1 MKYNSQVTSSNSWSP
16 SSNYVPQKH
25 WQWFCDTL
33 EADCN
38 LRRNVKSMT
47 CTSSRVTRMAEGH
60 NTSTVF
66 RSSLFN
72 ICSKLEMV
80 VEIHPEGFWGVLGN
94 HISRTPVRIFA
105 IKMSEFCYPHIK
117 QEVFFF
123 VEFSKSGA
131 MGGNST
137 VPCRCPCALE
147 FRGKGQ
153 PVAVHKLISIY
164 LNA

>member
-105 IKMSEFCYPHIK
+105 IKMSECCYPHIK
-117 QEVFFF
+117 QEVFFLWNSLNL
-123 VEFSKSGA
+123 VQW
-131 MGGNST
+131 GGTLLFLAGVRVHLS
-137 VPCRCPCALE
+137 LE
-147 FRGKGQ
+147 GKVSQ
-153 PVAVHKLISIY
+153 LLFI
-164 LNA
+164 N